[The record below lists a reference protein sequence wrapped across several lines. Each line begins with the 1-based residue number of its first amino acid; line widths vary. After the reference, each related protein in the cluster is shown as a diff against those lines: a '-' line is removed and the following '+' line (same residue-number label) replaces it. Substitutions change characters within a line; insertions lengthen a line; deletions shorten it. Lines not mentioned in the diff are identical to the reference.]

1 MQVGISLLSGA
12 DAIIPSGVTIGSS
25 DDNAVQGAGSNH
37 YVEVG
42 GTVSG
47 VRGIWLG
54 GDPSVNYANSVLVT
68 EGGAVIGVDYS
79 AVLLYSQSSRLINH
93 GTVSGFYGVTIG
105 GTGPGISTVVNMG
118 VIDGTGYAIGR
129 QNGSTETISI
139 TNYGSMIGGS
149 TAIDLSGAGIAQIVN
164 RGLIDGDVDLGAGA
178 DLYDG
183 RGGTVEGGVVGAA
196 GDDTFIGNA
205 AWADVFYG
213 GDGRDTLDFRLLGG
227 ASVALDG
234 SFETAGSAM
243 GDSYDGFEVILGSRS
258 GADQLRGNGGKNS
271 LLGGGGD
278 DRLDGAAGNDFL
290 SGGNGIDVLTGGNG
304 NDTFIFATRSGL
316 GDTILD
322 FNSIGAGNDDRI
334 QITAAAFGGGLVA
347 GALAANQFQSRADNV
362 AQDADDRFIFRSS
375 DKTLWFDDDGN
386 GAHAALL
393 VANLQASATMTALDI
408 VLV

>member
-1 MQVGISLLSGA
+1 M
-12 DAIIPSGVTIGSS
+12 
-25 DDNAVQGAGSNH
+25 
-37 YVEVG
+37 
-42 GTVSG
+42 
-47 VRGIWLG
+47 
-54 GDPSVNYANSVLVT
+54 
-68 EGGAVIGVDYS
+68 
-79 AVLLYSQSSRLINH
+79 
-93 GTVSGFYGVTIG
+93 
-105 GTGPGISTVVNMG
+105 
-118 VIDGTGYAIGR
+118 
-129 QNGSTETISI
+129 
-139 TNYGSMIGGS
+139 
-149 TAIDLSGAGIAQIVN
+149 
-164 RGLIDGDVDLGAGA
+164 
-178 DLYDG
+178 
-183 RGGTVEGGVVGAA
+183 
-196 GDDTFIGNA
+196 
-205 AWADVFYG
+205 
-213 GDGRDTLDFRLLGG
+213 
-227 ASVALDG
+227 
-234 SFETAGSAM
+234 
-243 GDSYDGFEVILGSRS
+243 GSRS